1 MPTLYQSTTP
11 PSRNVTRPAVGG
23 PFVSEQSIDVTI
35 SSAQLLAL
43 HSSPVQ
49 ILPASDPGTFIHPL
63 RCVIRYYYG
72 GTAYAGTVGV
82 LQFIM
87 GTAAPLTGILT
98 TLNTANIGVTASSVE
113 IVGLGTAQVSAAPP
127 PISTFDGQPLNIWH
141 TLANA
146 TTGNGTL
153 HVTVYYATEIIL

>member
-11 PSRNVTRPAVGG
+11 PSRNVSRPAEGG

-49 ILPASDPGTFIHPL
+49 LLPPPPAGTFINPL
-63 RCVIRYYYG
+63 RVVVRYNYG

-82 LQFIM
+82 LQLIM
-87 GTAAPLTGILT
+87 GTAAPLNGVLA
-98 TLNTANIGVTASSVE
+98 TLNTANIGATASSVE
-113 IVGLGTAQVSAAPP
+113 VTGLSTAPVSAAPP
-127 PISTFDGQPLNIWH
+127 PASTFDGQALNIWH
-141 TLANA
+141 TTGNA

-153 HVTVYYATEIIL
+153 RVTVYYSTEILS